1 MSHNTNMAA
10 FRDAYSMLH
19 EMRALALSVQII
31 ALTATSTKHIKEII
45 MDVLQMKNPYL
56 VYESPGKPNITY
68 SACYMPKDSCIDGYF
83 SWLAKEL
90 KQLGI
95 STIHTIIYCQ
105 TIKQCTL
112 VYSTLRGML
121 GNDLFTA
128 QSCERGRVLLEILHS
143 CICILHSFQ
152 KKNSDIRVLVATIAF
167 GMGVNCKGVY
177 RTIHFGPSKNVE
189 SYIQETG
196 RAGRDGEQSVAFIL
210 YNGLMLNHV
219 DRDMKQYVKTNGCRR
234 TYLLKNFDFC
244 SDIQSPMPP
253 HLCCDNCALE

>member
-95 STIHTIIYCQ
+95 STIHTITYCQ

-152 KKNSDIRVLVATIAF
+152 KKTLT
-167 GMGVNCKGVY
+167 
-177 RTIHFGPSKNVE
+177 
-189 SYIQETG
+189 
-196 RAGRDGEQSVAFIL
+196 
-210 YNGLMLNHV
+210 
-219 DRDMKQYVKTNGCRR
+219 YV
-234 TYLLKNFDFC
+234 YLLQLLLSEWGSIVRGC
-244 SDIQSPMPP
+244 T
-253 HLCCDNCALE
+253 ALFTLAHPKMWNHISRKLVGQAGMESKVLRLFYTMD